1 MDTHTSEITRV
12 QQLEELLRKSE
23 MILDVMTSCQ
33 KDFIPQRD
41 EKVMPSI
48 IQRFLRTLLHV
59 TNAQQGLIS
68 VYPIPPQPQL
78 IIWGTTDPLLFSYIQ
93 SLCQQVIHTKRQV
106 TLEIP
111 NNNNSLHIKYFWGI
125 PLLMQNQVE
134 GVVALCHSQPFQY
147 DEDILIMILPILQN
161 LIMMLEALKVEY
173 ERKIQDMKL
182 REQDEAMNTCL
193 KVLEMQNHELEAARD
208 EALKANQAKSSF
220 LADISHEIRTPL
232 NGIMGMSELLLNTEL
247 NPRQTKYAHA
257 LYQSGENLLA
267 LVNDVLDIS
276 KIEAGELKLE
286 IIPINLTTILQE
298 VASLLSLKAFEKGL
312 EFFIYYDPTLPTQF
326 MGDPTRLRE
335 ILINLLGNAVKF
347 TDQGYVYLRVALK
360 DKLDPRILL
369 LRLEIQDTGIGISQ
383 DKQKLLFTKFS
394 QADSSTTRKYGGTG
408 LGLAISKQLVEK
420 MGGAIGVCSEEGNGS
435 TFFVELPLTVVS
447 EEPYLSTPKALM
459 NQKILLINKCAMSQK
474 ILTSYFKHWDVI
486 AAVCESWEQAHELLK
501 LDQSYFAI
509 IWNTLPNDTSNGLLF
524 SKYVGSMKII
534 KLGWGKDEDIRYPLY
549 TFLSKPIFPL
559 DLQTALL
566 QKD

>member
-1 MDTHTSEITRV
+1 MDADASETIRI
-12 QQLEELLRKSE
+12 QQLEDLLHKSE

-48 IQRFLRTLLHV
+48 VQRFLRTLLHV
-59 TNAQQGLIS
+59 TGSQQGLIS
-68 VYPIPPQPQL
+68 VYPVPPRPQL

-93 SLCQQVIHTKRQV
+93 PFCQQVIHTKRQV

-111 NNNNSLHIKYFWGI
+111 NNNALHLKYFWGI

-134 GVVALCHSQPFQY
+134 GVVALCHSQPFKY

-173 ERKIQDMKL
+173 ERKIQEMKL
-182 REQDEAMNTCL
+182 REQDDAMITCL

-208 EALKANQAKSSF
+208 EALKANLAKSSF
-220 LADISHEIRTPL
+220 LANISHEIRTPL

-247 NPRQTKYAHA
+247 NARQVKYAYA
-257 LYQSGENLLA
+257 MYQSGENLLT
-267 LVNDVLDIS
+267 LINDVLDIS

-298 VASLLSLKAFEKGL
+298 VTSLLSPKAFEKGL
-312 EFFIYYDPTLPTQF
+312 EFFVYYDPSLPVEF
-326 MGDPTRLRE
+326 MGDPTRIRQVL
-335 ILINLLGNAVKF
+335 LNLVGNAIKF
-347 TDQGYVYLRVALK
+347 THQGYIYLRVTLK
-360 DKLDPRILL
+360 DQLDPRILL
-369 LRLEIQDTGIGISQ
+369 LRLEVQDTGIGIAKDDQ
-383 DKQKLLFTKFS
+383 QQLFNKFS
-394 QADSSTTRKYGGTG
+394 QADPSTTRKYGGTG

-420 MGGAIGVCSEEGNGS
+420 MGGIIGIHSEEGKCS
-435 TFFVELPLTVVS
+435 TFFIELALTVVS
-447 EEPYLSTPKALM
+447 EEFYLDIPEELIH
-459 NQKILLINKCAMSQK
+459 QKVLLINKSPVVQE
-474 ILTSYFKHWDVI
+474 ILTSYFKHWGI
-486 AAVCESWEQAHELLK
+486 LATVCESWEQAHELLQQ
-501 LDQSYFAI
+501 DQHYFAI
-509 IWNTLPNDTSNGLLF
+509 IWSTLPDDVTNGPFF

-534 KLGWGKDEDIRYPLY
+534 KLGWRKGEDVSYPLY